1 MSFVDILL
9 GRPMA
14 SQEERAEKIGSAAGI
29 PIFGLDALS
38 SAAYGPEAALTL
50 LIPLGAAGIA
60 YILPIS
66 ISIVVLLGI
75 LYFSYRQTIAAYP
88 AGGGSYTV
96 ARENIGEGAGLLA
109 ASALMIDYV
118 LTAAVGI
125 SAGVGALVSAVP
137 SLHRHTLTICLS
149 ILFLI
154 MLVNLRGLRESGGV
168 FMVPTYIFIG
178 CLLAMIGMG
187 VVKALA
193 AGGHPMPVEALP
205 AMPPASA
212 MVSTWM
218 LLKVFSSGCAAMTGV
233 EAVSNGVK
241 AFREPTAPNA
251 QRTLTIIIAILMVL
265 LLGIAYLCSAYG
277 VGATD
282 PEKSYESVLSMLLR
296 AVAGKGAFYY
306 VSIGSI
312 LLVLSLSANT
322 AFADFPRL
330 CRIIAR
336 DSYLPHSFA
345 STGRRL
351 VYSQGIYVLAL
362 LTAVLLI
369 LFGGV
374 TDRLIP
380 LYAVGAFLAFTLSQ
394 AGMVLH
400 WRHQGPGNW
409 HSMMVNGL
417 GACATAVTTLVVLA
431 AKFLEGAWVTVL
443 LIPLMLFAMHRVRRH
458 YEGVAEEIAS
468 QEPADFQQLPMPLV
482 ITPLAD
488 WSKISQKAL
497 RFGYHLSHEIRAVHI
512 TAEEETACELR
523 QDWVR
528 LAEAPARAAGLPP
541 PTLVV
546 LESPYRWVLRPIL
559 EYVLEVERRN
569 PGRHIVVVL
578 PEMVERHWYHYFLH
592 NQRAEILKT
601 WLLLR
606 GSQRIIVVNVPW
618 YLKA

>member
-1 MSFVDILL
+1 
-9 GRPMA
+9 MA
-14 SQEERAEKIGSAAGI
+14 SKEERAEKIGPAAGI

-50 LIPLGAAGIA
+50 LIPLGAAGVA

-66 ISIVVLLGI
+66 FSIVVLLGI

-88 AGGGSYTV
+88 GGGGSYTV
-96 ARENIGEGAGLLA
+96 AQENIGDGAGLLA
-109 ASALMIDYV
+109 AAALMIDYV

-137 SLHRHTLTICLS
+137 SLYPHTLLICLS

-154 MLVNLRGLRESGGV
+154 TIVNLRGLRESGIV
-168 FMVPTYIFIG
+168 FMIPTYFFVG
-178 CLLAMIGMG
+178 CLLAMIVAGL
-187 VVKALA
+187 VKALA
-193 AGGHPMPVEALP
+193 AGGHPVPVESIP
-205 AMPPASA
+205 AMPAASA
-212 MVSTWM
+212 AVSTWM
-218 LLKVFSSGCAAMTGV
+218 LLQVFSSGCTAMTGV

-241 AFREPTAPNA
+241 AFREPTALNA

-265 LLGIAYLCSAYG
+265 LMGIAYLSSAYG
-277 VGATD
+277 IGATN
-282 PEKSYESVLSMLLR
+282 PEKGYESVLSILLR
-296 AVAGKGAFYY
+296 AVAGKGLFYY
-306 VSIGSI
+306 ASIGAI
-312 LLVLSLSANT
+312 LLVLSFSANT

-330 CRIIAR
+330 CRIIAL

-351 VYSQGIYVLAL
+351 VYTHGISALAV
-362 LTAVLLI
+362 LTAGLLI

-394 AGMVLH
+394 TGMVMH
-400 WRHQGPGNW
+400 WRRQGPGHW
-409 HSMMVNGL
+409 HSMALNGL
-417 GACATAVTTLVVLA
+417 GACATAVTTVVVLA

-443 LIPLMLFAMHRVRRH
+443 LIPLMLFVMIRVHRH
-458 YEGVAEEIAS
+458 YDRVAAETET
-468 QEPADFQQLPMPLV
+468 QDPVDFKRLEVPLV
-482 ITPLAD
+482 ITPIAG
-488 WSKISQKAL
+488 WSRITQNAL
-497 RFGYHLSHEIRAVHI
+497 RFSYNVSREIRAI
-512 TAEEETACELR
+512 YIAADEDATSAFCQNWAA
-523 QDWVR
+523 
-528 LAEAPARAAGLPP
+528 LAQAPAREAGLPP
-541 PTLVV
+541 PELVV

-559 EYVLEVERRN
+559 DYVLQVEKQN
-569 PGRHIVVVL
+569 PNREIVVVL

-592 NQRAEILKT
+592 NQRAEILKG

-606 GSQRIIVVNVPW
+606 GSQRIVVVNVPW